1 MGTACNAV
9 CESNGVKYQISFD
22 PSYREGIPKDSLSK
36 LRAQHPEV
44 YEDFVQTTE
53 SRIFKLSKISA

>member
-1 MGTACNAV
+1 M
-9 CESNGVKYQISFD
+9 KYQISFD
-22 PSYREGIPKDSLSK
+22 PFYREGIPKDGLSK